1 MIGIDTTFLI
11 DLEITDSPR
20 HEGALKLFDKWQKE
34 KHSVLAIYS
43 HSFLE
48 FEHVITDSKR
58 FNTPL
63 TTEQAIERIWFWLDQ
78 ERIKVIFP
86 TEVSLKRALLWSN
99 MFKLGRKRI
108 QDTHMAAAFAEAGV
122 SELWIANPSDFEIF
136 ETFDLVDYSKSEKK
150 DFKKLSAKDIKEL
163 INEGRKY

>member
-20 HEGALKLFDKWQKE
+20 HEGALKLFNKWQQE

-43 HSFLE
+43 QSFLE

-58 FNTPL
+58 FNSPL

-78 ERIKVIFP
+78 ERIKIIFS

-122 SELWIANPSDFEIF
+122 SELWTANHSDFEIF
-136 ETFDLVDYSKSEKK
+136 ETFDLVEY
-150 DFKKLSAKDIKEL
+150 
-163 INEGRKY
+163 

>member
-20 HEGALKLFDKWQKE
+20 HEGALKLFNKWQQE
-34 KHSVLAIYS
+34 KHSVLAIYF

-63 TTEQAIERIWFWLDQ
+63 TPEQAIERIWFWLDQ

-99 MFKLGRKRI
+99 MFKLGRERI

-122 SELWIANPSDFEIF
+122 SELWTANPADFEIF

>member
-20 HEGALKLFDKWQKE
+20 HEGALKLFNKWQQE

-43 HSFLE
+43 QSFLE
-48 FEHVITDSKR
+48 FEHVITDSQR
-58 FNTPL
+58 FNSPL

-78 ERIKVIFP
+78 ERIKIIFS

-122 SELWIANPSDFEIF
+122 SELWTANSSDFEIF
-136 ETFDLVDYSKSEKK
+136 ETFDLVEYSK
-150 DFKKLSAKDIKEL
+150 
-163 INEGRKY
+163 

>member
-20 HEGALKLFDKWQKE
+20 HEGALKLFNKWQQE

-43 HSFLE
+43 QSFLE

-58 FNTPL
+58 FNSPL

-78 ERIKVIFP
+78 ERIKIIFS

-122 SELWIANPSDFEIF
+122 SELWTANPGDFEIF
-136 ETFDLVDYSKSEKK
+136 EIFDLVGYSK
-150 DFKKLSAKDIKEL
+150 
-163 INEGRKY
+163 